1 MLLIPTNQF
10 SKVRDNNQQW
20 LNTITYATMMLWQ
33 PESNEGNVT
42 YRLGTTNMTDI
53 YNIVFIAQKLWKLTA
68 KSRKNESKTGYDY
81 NNLLKAHY
89 NHTFCANIIAE
100 SQKSLEFDN
109 ISKVLDKN
117 LKLLSKERLKGWRN
131 PYYMP
136 DVPLNFIIAA
146 ANVYTFIISNNKD
159 INISGTYF
167 HNKMLEHLP
176 EISECSLE
184 FIQNS
189 VKSLPLTLTDFRI
202 MKYYNVKIVCDTD
215 LSNLINSGLS
225 KMLSDYVYYW
235 IAQETP
241 IISYIIK
248 DYEHNRRNE
257 QLTDQQINMILS
269 DPLGMFKLTSYGLI
283 SSTLTRL
290 AYHAEPRAELA
301 LKVYDIID
309 QYFTDIASR
318 RTFYAHML
326 DLISVKCL
334 QANQIGYVTSCFDP
348 QPFTQHDQN
357 TTIFQPY
364 NSTNNN
370 MLDTTYSIKPAGN
383 QLATWTNV
391 RHLAKMWNTSFIQ
404 QLFTTPYNMWN
415 SLICS
420 DYDTLDE
427 KLQQLELALYNMTA
441 LSVHLQP
448 VPTSISWGRT
458 KYWVKLNAL
467 KPNIINNSTI
477 FNRISTNIVDY
488 VNINSRISLKISNYY
503 NLYGSDLLAL
513 AKNRRKLIVQ
523 INQVLEWLNK
533 CLTDYNDSKINKI
546 ITERI
551 KIKSNII

>member
-33 PESNEGNVT
+33 SESNEGNVT

-89 NHTFCANIIAE
+89 NHTFCTNIIAE
-100 SQKSLEFDN
+100 SQKSLEFDD

-117 LKLLSKERLKGWRN
+117 LKLLAKERLKGCRN

-146 ANVYTFIISNNKD
+146 ANVYTFIISNSKD

-167 HNKMLEHLP
+167 HDKMLEYLP

-189 VKSLPLTLTDFRI
+189 VASKPLTLTDFRI
-202 MKYYNVKIVCDTD
+202 MKYYNVKIVCDID
-215 LSNLINSGLS
+215 LSNLINNGNY
-225 KMLSDYVYYW
+225 KMLSDYIYYEL
-235 IAQETP
+235 AQETP
-241 IISYIIK
+241 IISYIIQ

-257 QLTDQQINMILS
+257 QLTDQQINMMLS

-290 AYHAEPRAELA
+290 VYHAEPRVELA

-309 QYFTDIASR
+309 QHFTDIASR
-318 RTFYAHML
+318 RTFYTHML

-334 QANQIGYVTSCFDP
+334 QANQIGYVTSYFDP
-348 QPFTQHDQN
+348 QPFTQHGQN
-357 TTIFQPY
+357 TTIFQSY
-364 NSTNNN
+364 NSTNNSL
-370 MLDTTYSIKPAGN
+370 LDTTYSVKPAGN

-391 RHLAKMWNTSFIQ
+391 RHLAKMWNPSFIQ

-420 DYDTLDE
+420 DYDMLDE
-427 KLQQLELALYNMTA
+427 KLHQLELALYNMVA

-458 KYWVKLNAL
+458 KYWVKLSAL

-477 FNRISTNIVDY
+477 FNRISTNIIDY

-503 NLYGSDLLAL
+503 NLYGSDLPAL
-513 AKNRRKLIVQ
+513 AKNRRKLIEQ
-523 INQVLEWLNK
+523 INQVLEWLKK
-533 CLTDYNDSKINKI
+533 CLTDYNDSKINKV

>member
-20 LNTITYATMMLWQ
+20 LNTITYAAMMLWQ

-81 NNLLKAHY
+81 NNLLKTHY

-100 SQKSLEFDN
+100 SQKSLEFDD

-117 LKLLSKERLKGWRN
+117 LKLLAKERLKGWRN

-146 ANVYTFIISNNKD
+146 ANVYAFIISNNKD

-189 VKSLPLTLTDFRI
+189 VASKPLTLTDFRI
-202 MKYYNVKIVCDTD
+202 VKYYNVKIVCDTD

-225 KMLSDYVYYW
+225 KMLSDYIYYELS
-235 IAQETP
+235 QETP
-241 IISYIIK
+241 IISYIIQ

-257 QLTDQQINMILS
+257 QLTDRQINMMLS

-290 AYHAEPRAELA
+290 VYHAEPCVELA

-357 TTIFQPY
+357 ITIFQPY
-364 NSTNNN
+364 NSTNNSL
-370 MLDTTYSIKPAGN
+370 LDTTYSIKPAQN

-391 RHLAKMWNTSFIQ
+391 RHLAKMWNPSFIQ

-427 KLQQLELALYNMTA
+427 KLQQLELALYNMVA

-448 VPTSISWGRT
+448 IPTSISWGKT
-458 KYWVKLNAL
+458 KYWVKLNVQT
-467 KPNIINNSTI
+467 PNVICNGTI
-477 FNRISTNIVDY
+477 FNKISTNIIDY
-488 VNINSRISLKISNYY
+488 VNINSRINLKISNYY
-503 NLYGSDLLAL
+503 SLYASDLPAL
-513 AKNRRKLIVQ
+513 AKNRRKLIAQ
-523 INQVLEWLNK
+523 IDQVLEWLRK
-533 CLTDYNDSKINKI
+533 CLADYNNYKLNKI

-551 KIKSNII
+551 KIRTNLI